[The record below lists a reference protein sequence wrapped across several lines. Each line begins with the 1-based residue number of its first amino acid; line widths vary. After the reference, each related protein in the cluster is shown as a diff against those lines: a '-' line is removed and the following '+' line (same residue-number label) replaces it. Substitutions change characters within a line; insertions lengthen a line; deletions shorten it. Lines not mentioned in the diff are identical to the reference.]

1 MDRSHHFDMN
11 FQFCLQGVPLESSEA
26 SALIDATRN
35 GRKNPISIEL
45 TNLID
50 FGKVDSKRLF
60 DLAVETNNKELASV
74 AWKVSVEQ
82 RLTQTKFIRRDP
94 VKLSVVSSPS
104 KLNYVENLIETLVK
118 SNTYSHAGA
127 AMLLQAAS
135 QKEWVTIRETALL
148 FANTMWDNKEV
159 PRDSK
164 FFRGFIPTREGLTTL
179 DLGTGVSRKDTFHV
193 SPIYIGLREG
203 LLLCLREGL
212 VEQRKV
218 LSTGAVNKKG
228 KPVPSNVSKM
238 QRVYYK
244 VKLTGRGQELC
255 DKWGDMD
262 LYISQQFSHQV
273 AS

>member
-1 MDRSHHFDMN
+1 MN

-26 SALIDATRN
+26 SALIDAAHK
-35 GRKNPISIEL
+35 GRKYPISIEL

-82 RLTQTKFIRRDP
+82 RLTQAKFIRRDP
-94 VKLSVVSSPS
+94 VELSVVSSTN
-104 KLNYVENLIETLVK
+104 KINHVENLIDLLVR
-118 SNTYSHAGA
+118 SNTYCHAGA

-135 QKEWVTIRETALL
+135 QKEWVTLRETALL
-148 FANTMWDNKEV
+148 FANTMWDSKEV

-164 FFRGFIPTREGLTTL
+164 FFRGFMPTREGLTTL
-179 DLGTGVSRKDTFHV
+179 DMGRGVSRKDTFHV

-218 LSTGAVNKKG
+218 LSTGAVNKNIKF
-228 KPVPSNVSKM
+228 VPSNVSKM
-238 QRVYYK
+238 QRAYYK
-244 VKLTGRGQELC
+244 VKLTARGQELC

-262 LYISQQFSHQV
+262 LYISQQFSYQV